1 MATTAVV
8 SQYEVT
14 PGKSQDFMAALKRQ
28 GEWIKGKG
36 GGDTRVWITL
46 FSGLNSGRVI
56 TVTEADSAAEVGATT
71 DAVMAD
77 WANGPM
83 YQAVSGGVA
92 TLISRSI
99 MSEMTD
105 MLG

>member
-8 SQYEVT
+8 SQFEVT
-14 PGKSQDFMAALKRQ
+14 PGKSQDFMAALKQ
-28 GEWIKGKG
+28 QAEWIKGKG
-36 GGDTRVWITL
+36 GGDTRVWTTV
-46 FSGLNSGRVI
+46 FAGENSGRVI
-56 TVTEADSAAEVGATT
+56 SVTEADSAAEIGAIT

-83 YQAVSGGVA
+83 FQAVNAGVA

>member
-14 PGKSQDFMAALKRQ
+14 PGKAQEFIAALRAQ
-28 GEWIKGKG
+28 QEWVKGKG
-36 GGDTRVWITL
+36 GGDMRVWTTV
-46 FSGLNSGRVI
+46 FAGENSGRVI
-56 TVTEADSAAEVGATT
+56 SVNEADSAAEIGATT
-71 DAVMAD
+71 DAIMAD

-83 YQAVSGGVA
+83 FQAVNAGVVKI
-92 TLISRSI
+92 ISRSL
-99 MSEMTD
+99 MVDMTD